1 VRKFDFAFMKKTITT
16 ITLLTLITLLALS
29 DILHAETLSDQVC
42 VYIGN
47 RIRGA
52 EVSSKVAYPYGF
64 EAVSPLL
71 SQFYERRGF
80 RPAWSDDYGPSQDVE
95 DFLEVIRS
103 AYREGLNPQ
112 DYHLN
117 KIEAVLSELYASQI
131 GLGTHDVAKLA
142 DLDLI
147 LTQVFFFYASHLVDG
162 RVDHRNIY
170 PDWVVDRE
178 SADLKAILSKA
189 LDSGNMQTTLA
200 DLAPR
205 SPGYVRLREKLME
218 YLAIAERGGWPNVPD
233 GPKLLKGS
241 HGERMDIL
249 RQRLIASGDLA
260 SMVNENPL
268 TFDHDVEMAVRKFQ
282 RRHGLKDDGRV
293 GKSTLK
299 VMNVPLETRIR
310 QIALNMD
317 RLRWLSYDMGKNYI
331 FVNVADFSLEA
342 VEDEQPVISMRIIA
356 GKDEQRSC
364 VLSAKMTYVE
374 LNPFWRV
381 PDSIAAEEIL
391 PQIKKDSGYLAQ
403 KTIKVFKDWSE
414 NAKEIDPMLVNW
426 SRVKASNLGYK
437 FRQEPGPL
445 NPLGRIK
452 FIFPNECEIYLHDT
466 PTRHLFGRTRRDF
479 SHGCI
484 RVEKPV
490 ELATYLLRKKES
502 WIQKKILAEIKKG
515 KRQVVMLPE
524 PVKVHIFYG
533 TVWVDREGVLQ
544 FRNDIY
550 HADEIPYDLPLKRG
564 RVTGVTR

>member
-1 VRKFDFAFMKKTITT
+1 VSMKKTIST
-16 ITLLTLITLLALS
+16 ISLLAVIMLLTIS
-29 DILHAETLSDQVC
+29 DISHTETPSDQVC
-42 VYIGN
+42 SHIGN
-47 RIRGA
+47 RIKRSEA
-52 EVSSKVAYPYGF
+52 LSKDAYRDGLPS
-64 EAVSPLL
+64 VSPLL
-71 SQFYERRGF
+71 SQFYAERGF
-80 RPAWSDDYGPSQDVE
+80 RPAWSDDYGLSPDVE

-117 KIEAVLSELYASQI
+117 KIEAVLSDLYASQI
-131 GLGTHDVAKLA
+131 GLGPYDVVKLA

-147 LTQVFFFYASHLVDG
+147 LTQAFFLYASHLVDG
-162 RVDHRNIY
+162 RVDHQNIY
-170 PDWVVDRE
+170 PDWVVNER
-178 SADLKAILSKA
+178 SADLVAVLNEAIESKE
-189 LDSGNMQTTLA
+189 MQKTLA
-200 DLAPR
+200 DLAP
-205 SPGYVRLREKLME
+205 PYPNYARLREKLMK
-218 YLAIAERGGWPNVPD
+218 YQIIAESGGWFHVPD

-241 HGERMDIL
+241 RSKRVALL
-249 RQRLIASGDLA
+249 RQRLIVSGDLA
-260 SMVNENPL
+260 SMAEKDPNI
-268 TFDHDVEMAVRKFQ
+268 FDRDVEMAVRKFQ
-282 RRHGLKDDGRV
+282 KRHGLKDDGRV

-299 VMNVPLETRIR
+299 DINVPIETRIR

-317 RLRWLSYDMGKNYI
+317 RLRWLSDDMGRNYI
-331 FVNVADFSLEA
+331 FVNIADFSLE
-342 VEDEQPVISMRIIA
+342 VMEDEQPVMAMRIIA

-364 VLSAKMTYVE
+364 VLSAKMTYLE

-381 PDSIAAEEIL
+381 PDSIATKEIL
-391 PQIKKDSGYLAQ
+391 PQIKKDPGYLA
-403 KTIKVFKDWSE
+403 KKNIKVFKDWSD

-426 SRVKASNLGYK
+426 SRVRASNLGYK

-466 PTRHLFGRTRRDF
+466 PARHLFGRARRDF

-490 ELATYLLRKKES
+490 ELATYLLRNKET

-524 PVKVHIFYG
+524 PVNVHIFYG

-550 HADEIPYDLPLKRG
+550 RADEIPYDLPLKRG
-564 RVTGVTR
+564 HVAGETR

>member
-1 VRKFDFAFMKKTITT
+1 VRKFDFVFMKKTITST
-16 ITLLTLITLLALS
+16 TFLTLITLLALS
-29 DILHAETLSDQVC
+29 VILHAETLSDQVC

-47 RIRGA
+47 RIRGT

-131 GLGTHDVAKLA
+131 GFGTYDVAKLA

-147 LTQVFFFYASHLVDG
+147 LTQVFFFYVSHLVDG

-205 SPGYVRLREKLME
+205 YPGYVRLREKLME

-233 GPKLLKGS
+233 GPKLLKGL

-260 SMVNENPL
+260 SMANENPL

-282 RRHGLKDDGRV
+282 KRHGLKDDGRV

-331 FVNVADFSLEA
+331 FVNVADFSLEV

-391 PQIKKDSGYLAQ
+391 PQIKKDPGYLAQ